1 MLSIAILFCVGFF
14 ASTQG
19 TRDALS
25 KLSKIEAEKPSQ
37 TVNICEGNWQ
47 YIKCPRG
54 QAIFITRA
62 NYGRTSRDTC
72 PHSAIRT
79 TNCRSSRTLQAVK
92 RLCHGQPMCKL
103 YAINR
108 VYGDPCV
115 GTYKYLQVTYHCR
128 RRYTSKRSIVCEGR
142 TARMGCPLGLT
153 LRIQA
158 ARYGRTNRIHCRHS
172 AMGNT
177 RCIAH
182 RSRQIAQSRCNGRR
196 FCRLPVTNRVFGD
209 PCFGTY
215 KYLDI
220 MHQCV

>member
-1 MLSIAILFCVGFF
+1 MAEPAGTHAPIQQSGLPIADLVG
-14 ASTQG
+14 
-19 TRDALS
+19 
-25 KLSKIEAEKPSQ
+25 
-37 TVNICEGNWQ
+37 
-47 YIKCPRG
+47 
-54 QAIFITRA
+54 
-62 NYGRTSRDTC
+62 
-72 PHSAIRT
+72 
-79 TNCRSSRTLQAVK
+79 RTLQAVK

-182 RSRQIAQSRCNGRR
+182 RYFTA
-196 FCRLPVTNRVFGD
+196 
-209 PCFGTY
+209 
-215 KYLDI
+215 
-220 MHQCV
+220 